1 MCACVCLGTC
11 EAGSSLEGEPC
22 SCFLAV
28 RVILSK
34 IRRLFRPQPLSDE
47 VTVSAHS
54 WSGHRNANGASQ
66 VAERGAG
73 LWCPGPP
80 TCARGQPS
88 SQESCSGPGPE
99 APEPP
104 CHLLAQALV
113 TERPRLLS
121 LCSKGQVLGSKQA
134 ELALGGVSKK
144 GIFFFFGNRSG
155 AHQAFGRLPRNGWL
169 LEWSWRGKQGGQCLI
184 FKQEML

>member
-88 SQESCSGPGPE
+88 SQESCPGPGPE

-134 ELALGGVSKK
+134 DLALGGVSKK
-144 GIFFFFGNRSG
+144 GVFFFLEIGQGLTKPSEGCRGMAGYWSG
-155 AHQAFGRLPRNGWL
+155 PGEENKGDNA
-169 LEWSWRGKQGGQCLI
+169 
-184 FKQEML
+184 